1 MVTKSVKG
9 QLVRELAKAARITIT
24 EADFI
29 YDVLM
34 DLFVTKLENNEMV
47 LLNGVG
53 RLFLTNT
60 KSFKSNLTSVSIPK
74 HKRICFKPNTRFAR
88 KIRVTTREHSIT

>member
-34 DLFVTKLENNEMV
+34 DLFVSKLENDEMV
-47 LLNGVG
+47 L
-53 RLFLTNT
+53 
-60 KSFKSNLTSVSIPK
+60 FKWCGGEYS
-74 HKRICFKPNTRFAR
+74 
-88 KIRVTTREHSIT
+88 